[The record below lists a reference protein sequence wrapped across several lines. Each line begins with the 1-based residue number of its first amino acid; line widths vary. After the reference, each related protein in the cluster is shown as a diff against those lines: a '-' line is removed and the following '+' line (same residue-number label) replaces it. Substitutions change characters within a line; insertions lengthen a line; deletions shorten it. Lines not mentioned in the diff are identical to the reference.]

1 MIVKKIC
8 LKDSGKRGK
17 WENILPK
24 LSLVKTRKLKAN
36 REDQNLSLFFSP
48 NLQWNDNSP
57 SEGSSCHSAQTFRF
71 RWKARC
77 PNRTAR
83 PLSEQASTGRQMTAC
98 VAFFTAL
105 EKQTDFLKCSRQLFC
120 GVRKYLFL
128 AESSATSRWPVRIPV
143 LPDHPQ
149 QRSKTVLNDRSS
161 TKKNRCR
168 VWKLI
173 YISINFGAS
182 DWNLIPRSF
191 PTSLCLAFIKVLI
204 YLDVVLWTE
213 NPEETKILI
222 SGQW

>member
-1 MIVKKIC
+1 MRKWLSRKSVWRIAAREEN
-8 LKDSGKRGK
+8 GKHSTTATFSQNLIK
-17 WENILPK
+17 W
-24 LSLVKTRKLKAN
+24 KLKAN
-36 REDQNLSLFFSP
+36 SENQILSLLFSP

-83 PLSEQASTGRQMTAC
+83 PLSEQSSTGRQMTAC

-161 TKKNRCR
+161 TKKNRCP
-168 VWKLI
+168 VW
-173 YISINFGAS
+173 
-182 DWNLIPRSF
+182 
-191 PTSLCLAFIKVLI
+191 
-204 YLDVVLWTE
+204 
-213 NPEETKILI
+213 
-222 SGQW
+222 